1 MSEDYVI
8 FQEDGLF
15 GCKNPNGEV
24 VIQPQYMEMYPFS
37 CGLSLVRNTRY
48 QYAYIDVTNRQ
59 VVPFGTYL
67 WCDSHFTCGFA
78 RVLGNITQK
87 EKEGIPV
94 KNKWGIIDTL
104 GNIVVPLKY
113 DSIWRFE
120 EQHLFSVKAFINDK
134 EERLNLHEL
143 GSNVILDGLT
153 YICTYSVEAFK
164 KLVNCQKLRV
174 MRYSNSKLLY
184 FTYGANKGVVAS
196 YDIPKEPVVSIVANS
211 SGKIFPLLMEK
222 SDVGKPTLL
231 IEKEEPKASSGQ
243 GLQDDERGHSCEAES
258 KEGHMEWPLAFGLEK
273 TGYPLILIS
282 GKLKSI
288 CFLIDTGSTHNILFN
303 FVYERFKDE
312 FRLLD
317 KTHKTMGI
325 EGHYKE
331 TPVMEATF
339 NFEGTD
345 YTSTFSVLDASEAVA
360 KIQEETGCQIHGIL
374 GVPFL
379 MENKWIVD
387 FEKLVISRR
396 S

>member
-120 EQHLFSVKAFINDK
+120 EQHLS
-134 EERLNLHEL
+134 
-143 GSNVILDGLT
+143 
-153 YICTYSVEAFK
+153 
-164 KLVNCQKLRV
+164 Q
-174 MRYSNSKLLY
+174 
-184 FTYGANKGVVAS
+184 
-196 YDIPKEPVVSIVANS
+196 
-211 SGKIFPLLMEK
+211 
-222 SDVGKPTLL
+222 
-231 IEKEEPKASSGQ
+231 
-243 GLQDDERGHSCEAES
+243 
-258 KEGHMEWPLAFGLEK
+258 
-273 TGYPLILIS
+273 
-282 GKLKSI
+282 
-288 CFLIDTGSTHNILFN
+288 
-303 FVYERFKDE
+303 
-312 FRLLD
+312 
-317 KTHKTMGI
+317 
-325 EGHYKE
+325 
-331 TPVMEATF
+331 
-339 NFEGTD
+339 
-345 YTSTFSVLDASEAVA
+345 
-360 KIQEETGCQIHGIL
+360 
-374 GVPFL
+374 
-379 MENKWIVD
+379 
-387 FEKLVISRR
+387 
-396 S
+396 